1 MKKFRNDKERIAF
14 LEDYTNT
21 KNGWKLDKEDTGKS
35 RRWWRLDLPDGTVL
49 IVEEELRTFIW
60 PIKHTE
66 WNVLTW
72 FIIKDWDDGRCF
84 GDRRGSRTQAL
95 AILKEVEKSDK
106 RRGSQDPAKDPG
118 TGSMGAAD

>member
-72 FIIKDWDDGRCF
+72 FIIKD
-84 GDRRGSRTQAL
+84 
-95 AILKEVEKSDK
+95 
-106 RRGSQDPAKDPG
+106 
-118 TGSMGAAD
+118 